1 MDRSTTG
8 AGPWKIR
15 LLALAFGAIAFP
27 AFILTA
33 GAQSVDAPQLL
44 LTWEARNLYPAAY
57 PAKAFPSQGSTIDLS
72 MSAISRGS
80 LMDLSNAVITWR
92 VDERVIG
99 RSAGLQIISFT
110 SSKQSGSSH
119 FVRAIVE
126 TGGNEYE
133 IVTRIPVLDPR
144 VVIQAETSA
153 QSVQLSAV
161 PFFFNASNLSGLNFT
176 WTVAGKT
183 FTKDGDGSVSIGAED
198 GLVGSGLRA
207 DLTVRNLANPLE
219 FAKAWLSL

>member
-8 AGPWKIR
+8 AGQRKIR
-15 LLALAFGAIAFP
+15 LIALALGAIAFP
-27 AFILTA
+27 VFVLTA
-33 GAQSVDAPQLL
+33 GAQSTDAPQLL
-44 LTWEARNLYPAAY
+44 VTWEARNLYPAAY
-57 PAKAFPSQGSTIDLS
+57 PAKAFPSQGSTVDLS
-72 MSAISRGS
+72 MSAISGGS
-80 LMDLSNAVITWR
+80 LMDLSRALITWR
-92 VDERVIG
+92 IDEKVIG
-99 RSAGLQIISFT
+99 RSEGLQTISFT

-126 TGGNEYE
+126 TGGQAYE

-153 QSVQLSAV
+153 ENVQLSAV
-161 PFFFNASNLSGLNFT
+161 PFFFNASDLSGLNFT

-183 FTKDGDGSVSIGAED
+183 FTKDGDGSVSVGAEG

-207 DLTVRNLANPLE
+207 DLVVRNLTNPLE
-219 FAKAWLSL
+219 YAKAWLSL